1 MTNIRKVILSAALL
15 LAVGGASTQAHAGL
29 TFTGG
34 TTCVPNGTTGFGD
47 LDFDFTGAVGV
58 KAAADNAVSCSIP
71 RGPGSGDTQTM
82 FISYTQTAGKRL
94 SMLVFAKSFTGT
106 QIGLFAPSIS
116 TSDGAFMSSLNL
128 PASALPT
135 FGYLS
140 AYATIPGNKQV
151 RIVGF
156 ITP

>member
-1 MTNIRKVILSAALL
+1 
-15 LAVGGASTQAHAGL
+15 
-29 TFTGG
+29 
-34 TTCVPNGTTGFGD
+34 
-47 LDFDFTGAVGV
+47 
-58 KAAADNAVSCSIP
+58 
-71 RGPGSGDTQTM
+71 M
-82 FISYTQTAGKRL
+82 FISYSQTGGKRL

-116 TSDGAFMSSLNL
+116 TSDGSFMSSLNL

-140 AYATIPGNKQV
+140 AYASIPGNKQV